1 MARHSLHCLRRLDS
15 LVRFYTTYVFVR
27 RFELCCTFTIG
38 HPFPGGTL
46 TSLLAES
53 LHDARLTAQAS
64 ELRERQQRERGRH
77 SRQVG
82 DAVMTIDV
90 EGRVNF
96 MNRVAESL
104 SGWSNIEAL
113 GKLLDHVFTLVNEQ
127 TRQRVAN
134 PTMQALD
141 HGVIAGLANH
151 NVLIAKMA
159 AFAPS
164 TTVQHLSKQIAK
176 VALSSLRE
184 CSIAAFQP

>member
-15 LVRFYTTYVFVR
+15 LVRFYTTYVFLR

-46 TSLLAES
+46 ASLLAES

-141 HGVIAGLANH
+141 QGVIAGLANH
-151 NVLIAKMA
+151 NVLIAKDGSVRTIDDSA
-159 AFAPS
+159 ALIQ
-164 TTVQHLSKQIAK
+164 TD
-176 VALSSLRE
+176 R
-184 CSIAAFQP
+184 

>member
-1 MARHSLHCLRRLDS
+1 
-15 LVRFYTTYVFVR
+15 
-27 RFELCCTFTIG
+27 
-38 HPFPGGTL
+38 
-46 TSLLAES
+46 
-53 LHDARLTAQAS
+53 
-64 ELRERQQRERGRH
+64 
-77 SRQVG
+77 
-82 DAVMTIDV
+82 MTIDV

-151 NVLIAKMA
+151 NVLIAKDGSVRTIDDSA
-159 AFAPS
+159 ALIQ
-164 TTVQHLSKQIAK
+164 TD
-176 VALSSLRE
+176 R
-184 CSIAAFQP
+184 